1 MADIEHH
8 ARAIEAAIWAA
19 RKDGFELC
27 DDDGVIIWRGEL
39 WEIRNG
45 QTTDDFRTIQ
55 FPTESL
61 EDAPN

>member
-8 ARAIEAAIWAA
+8 ARAIAAAIWAA
-19 RKDGFELC
+19 REDGFELC

-39 WEIRNG
+39 WEIRDG
-45 QTTDDFRTIQ
+45 QPTDDFRTIQ

-61 EDAPN
+61 DDKQN